1 MNIRIFEWVKKPI
14 FLPTVLQIALYHFW
28 KISDLKKMFYDLCN
42 LFFGLTSRSD
52 AQRKTTTKNI
62 LALEFLLHWLTTV
75 IFQSFSYYFVSFFI
89 LLTTFVRGSIKS
101 CVLFALHTRLKVQFL
116 YEREISYNWRFFIL
130 GDFIHHRRLFN
141 LGYF

>member
-1 MNIRIFEWVKKPI
+1 MSCRLLYIIFEKSQISKKCFMI
-14 FLPTVLQIALYHFW
+14 FATW
-28 KISDLKKMFYDLCN
+28 
-42 LFFGLTSRSD
+42 FFGLTSRSD

-75 IFQSFSYYFVSFFI
+75 IFQSFSYYFVSFFV

-116 YEREISYNWRFFIL
+116 SKWKIFISNGRFFNMVI
-130 GDFIHHRRLFN
+130 FN
-141 LGYF
+141 FGRFFKMGNVSK

>member
-1 MNIRIFEWVKKPI
+1 MNIRKFEWRVIKRR

-75 IFQSFSYYFVSFFI
+75 IFQSFSYYFVSFFV

-116 YEREISYNWRFFIL
+116 SELEIFIM
-130 GDFIHHRRLFN
+130 GDFSKWVIFN
-141 LGYF
+141 FGRFS